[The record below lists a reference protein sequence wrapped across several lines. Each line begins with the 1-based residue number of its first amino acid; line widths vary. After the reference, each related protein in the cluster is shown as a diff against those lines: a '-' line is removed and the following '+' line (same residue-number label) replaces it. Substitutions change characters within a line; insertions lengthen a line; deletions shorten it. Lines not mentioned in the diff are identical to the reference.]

1 MRWALTA
8 AVALLAPPVSG
19 TPCLS
24 LVTGAERS
32 MVSPCLLG
40 AAGPETTRV
49 TAPRPEILVFAA
61 ASLTD
66 ALEEIGD
73 RFEEAT
79 DVRVFFS
86 FAGSN
91 DLARQIQAGAPADV
105 FLSANTDR
113 MDELGA
119 AGLVRREDRV
129 SLLSNR
135 LAVVV
140 PLSSVLALTA
150 PRDLSFARRLA
161 LGDPHAV
168 PAGIYA
174 RRWLEGRG
182 LWDRLRGRVVPTL
195 DVRAALAAV
204 ESGAADAGVVY
215 RTDAAISRRVRVAF
229 EVPPKEAPRIVYPAA
244 VISTTKIPEVARSFL
259 EHLQSA
265 GAQAVFARLGFEPVE
280 DGGGRGR

>member
-1 MRWALTA
+1 MR
-8 AVALLAPPVSG
+8 
-19 TPCLS
+19 
-24 LVTGAERS
+24 
-32 MVSPCLLG
+32 MVSPYLLG
-40 AAGPETTRV
+40 AAGPETAHV
-49 TAPRPEILVFAA
+49 AAPRPEILVFAA

-66 ALEEIGD
+66 ALEEIGE
-73 RFEEAT
+73 RFEQAT

-113 MDELGA
+113 MDELEA
-119 AGLVRREDRV
+119 AGLVRREDRI

-135 LAVVV
+135 LAVIVS
-140 PLSSVLALTA
+140 PLSDLDLAA
-150 PRDLSFARRLA
+150 PRDLSRARRLA
-161 LGDPHAV
+161 LGDPQAV

-174 RRWLEGRG
+174 RRWLEGCG
-182 LWDRLRGRVVPTL
+182 MWDLLRGRVVPTL

-229 EVPPKEAPRIVYPAA
+229 EVPAEEAPRIVYPAA
-244 VISTTKIPEVARSFL
+244 VIATTKVPEAARSFL

-265 GAQAVFARLGFEPVE
+265 GAQAVFTRLGFEPVE